1 MIPPLSLSNGKN
13 MAKKKK
19 KNQAAWNLKFTYVR
33 TNCLKNLLWVNDK
46 GGQNVKKKKPAHTI
60 LVIIEIHLII
70 IEGFHRT
77 DTLDKYISIIIINL
91 HVICKRNE

>member
-33 TNCLKNLLWVNDK
+33 TNCLKKFTLSEWQRWAK
-46 GGQNVKKKKPAHTI
+46 CKKKKPAHTI
-60 LVIIEIHLII
+60 LVTIEIHLII

-91 HVICKRNE
+91 HVICKRSE